1 MHMSG
6 TFMEFMSKRMIACDE
21 ASYLISLRQ
30 DQPIGCRKQ
39 MQLRMHLLTCH
50 LCRKYFRHVK
60 QLEQLVDQ
68 YREATGTK
76 TPVFQLPDDKSQEIR
91 RAIDEASNVK

>member
-1 MHMSG
+1 MDG
-6 TFMEFMSKRMIACDE
+6 KLMEFMSKRMIACDE
-21 ASYLISLRQ
+21 ASYLVSLRQ

-50 LCRKYFRHVK
+50 LCRKYVRQIR
-60 QLEQLVDQ
+60 QLEQLMDQ
-68 YREATGTK
+68 YREATSETI
-76 TPVFQLPDDKSQEIR
+76 PVFQLPDDKSQEIR